1 MELFEPRPILLATGV
16 LYIAMPMAVL
26 MILYRRHDRL
36 NVLVWCGASTGLGVA
51 AVLFALRGM
60 VPDWLSIPV
69 ANAAA
74 YGSYFM
80 RVPVLRRERGDAAQW
95 GLWLAVWAAG
105 SAAITTGFLAG
116 WDDRHRV
123 GFNTLVHALGAGL
136 IAHHAWRLASQ
147 LDSVGVRLISIAY
160 GAYAGLFVLR
170 GVRTAAGLTDDIPIS
185 TQLDFLAL
193 TAAALLTSLCGNVGY
208 LGMALDRARLK
219 DEAQRQALD
228 QLRAQRQALEL
239 AAREREAVLH
249 ERHRSSQVLAHEVRQ
264 PLHNAA
270 VSLQAASAALAAGH
284 EGAEVATAVAQA
296 QAVLRRVSASLDNTV
311 AAASLLT
318 DDRHLVRQEV
328 ELEVLLGL
336 CVGDLPPDA
345 RARVRIVHDADA
357 RSASLEPGLMRLALR
372 NLLINATLYSPP
384 GSPVWLRVLD
394 SEQPLGL
401 AIEVVDEGP
410 GLPEPVRRLLDEPP
424 AARVA
429 GTASGHGLG
438 LVIVRR
444 VAERHQG
451 RLVWQ
456 PHAPQ
461 GSVFRLLLPQDNPD

>member
-1 MELFEPRPILLATGV
+1 MDLLDPRPILLAAGM

-26 MILYRRHDRL
+26 MILFNRHDRL
-36 NVLVWCGASTGLGVA
+36 NAVVWCVASAGLGVA
-51 AVLFALRGM
+51 AVLLALRGLA
-60 VPDWLSIPV
+60 PDWLSIPV

-74 YGSYFM
+74 YGAYFM
-80 RVPVLRRERGDAAQW
+80 RVPVLRRERGEAAQW
-95 GLWLAVWAAG
+95 GTWLTVWAAT
-105 SAAITTGFLAG
+105 SAAITAAYLLG
-116 WDDRHRV
+116 WDVRHRV
-123 GFNTLVHALGAGL
+123 GVNTLVHALGAAL
-136 IAHHAWRLASQ
+136 IAHHAWRLADQ
-147 LDSVGVRLISIAY
+147 LGSVGVRLISIAY
-160 GAYAGLFVLR
+160 AGYGGLFVLR
-170 GVRTAAGLTDDIPIS
+170 GGRMLAGLTDDIPIS
-185 TQLDFLAL
+185 TQPDFLAL

-219 DEAQRQALD
+219 DEAQRRALD
-228 QLRAQRQALEL
+228 QLQAQRQALEL
-239 AAREREAVLH
+239 AAREREAVMH
-249 ERHRSSQVLAHEVRQ
+249 ERQRSSQVLAHEVRQ

-284 EGAEVATAVAQA
+284 AGPETAKAVAQA

-318 DDRHLVRQEV
+318 DERRLVRQAV
-328 ELEVLLGL
+328 ELDMLMNL

-345 RARVRIVHDADA
+345 RARIHVSHEADA
-357 RSASLEPGLMRLALR
+357 RSASLEPGLGRLALR

-401 AIEVVDEGP
+401 AIEVADQGP
-410 GLPEPVRRLLDEPP
+410 GLPEPVRRSLDEPP
-424 AARVA
+424 SARAAIA
-429 GTASGHGLG
+429 ASGHGLG
-438 LVIVRR
+438 LSIVRR

-451 RLVWQ
+451 RLTWQ
-456 PHAPQ
+456 PNAPQ

>member
-1 MELFEPRPILLATGV
+1 MNLIDPRPILLAAGM

-26 MILYRRHDRL
+26 MILFHRHDRV
-36 NVLVWCGASTGLGVA
+36 NAVVWCLASAGLGVA
-51 AVLFALRGM
+51 AVLLALRG
-60 VPDWLSIPV
+60 VAPDWLSIPV

-95 GLWLAVWAAG
+95 GPWLGVWAAA
-105 SAAITTGFLAG
+105 SAAITAAYLMG
-116 WDDRHRV
+116 WEDRHRV
-123 GFNTLVHALGAGL
+123 SLNTLVHAIGSGL
-136 IAHHAWRLASQ
+136 IAHHAWRLAGQ
-147 LDSVGVRLISIAY
+147 LGSVGVRLISL
-160 GAYAGLFVLR
+160 AYAVYGGLFVLR
-170 GVRTAAGLTDDIPIS
+170 GVRMVAGLSDDIPIS
-185 TQLDFLAL
+185 PEPDFLAL

-219 DEAQRQALD
+219 DEAQRRALD
-228 QLRAQRQALEL
+228 QLQAQRQALEL

-270 VSLQAASAALAAGH
+270 VSLQAASAALAAGQAGP
-284 EGAEVATAVAQA
+284 EAATAVAQA

-318 DDRHLVRQEV
+318 DDRRLVRQVV
-328 ELEVLLGL
+328 ELDMLLNL

-345 RARVRIVHDADA
+345 RARVHIVHEADA
-357 RSASLEPGLMRLALR
+357 RSASLEPGLVRLALR

-384 GSPVWLRVLD
+384 GSPVGLRVLD

-401 AIEVVDEGP
+401 AIEVVDQGP
-410 GLPEPVRRLLDEPP
+410 GLPEPVRRSLDEPSP
-424 AARVA
+424 TRVA

-438 LVIVRR
+438 LLIVRR
-444 VAERHQG
+444 VAERHHGQ
-451 RLVWQ
+451 LTWQ
-456 PHAPQ
+456 PNAPQ